1 MSKDYYKTLGIEKNA
16 SKDEIKKAF
25 HKKAHEYH
33 PDKKGGNEAKFKE
46 VNEAYQTLSD
56 DQKRASYDQ
65 FGSEGPQMGGFGGGT
80 SGFDGFDFGN
90 FSGGFNQ
97 GGNFEFD
104 LGDMFGGMFGGGRS
118 SRKPRGNDLQT
129 SMTID
134 FKDSIFGVEKE
145 LKVTKPSTCNTCKG
159 DGATPGTKLES
170 CSTCNGAGVV
180 RNIQR
185 TILGSIATNQTC
197 SKCNG
202 SGKIPKDPCKTCHGT
217 GVVRDT
223 RTIKLA
229 VPAGIQNGE
238 TLRLSGMGEAVQGG
252 PSGDLYVRIS
262 VTPHRTIQRKGTDLY
277 STLDIKLTDALLGA
291 QYSIETLDGQAPIVI
306 PAGAKIGST
315 VVIKEKGV
323 PMSKSKRGNFIVQLN
338 IKIPEKLSKESKQLI
353 EELKKQGI

>member
-16 SKDEIKKAF
+16 SKEEIKKAF
-25 HKKAHEYH
+25 HKKAHQYH
-33 PDKKGGNEAKFKE
+33 PDKSGGDEAKFKE

-56 DQKRASYDQ
+56 DQKRAGYDQ
-65 FGSEGPQMGGFGGGT
+65 FGSDGPQMGGGA
-80 SGFDGFDFGN
+80 GFDGFDF
-90 FSGGFNQ
+90 SGFGQ

-118 SRKPRGNDLQT
+118 ARKPRGNDLQT

-159 DGATPGTKLES
+159 DGATPGTKLET

-197 SKCNG
+197 SKCAG

-223 RTIKLA
+223 RTIKLS

-238 TLRLSGMGEAVQGG
+238 TLRLSGMGEAIQGG
-252 PSGDLYVRIS
+252 PSGDLYVHIS

-291 QYSIETLDGQAPIVI
+291 QYSVETLDGQEPIAI
-306 PAGAKIGST
+306 PAGTKIGST

-323 PMSKSKRGNFIVQLN
+323 PTSKSKRGSFIVQLN